1 MPTDSVQFWFVDMP
15 LSVYIAFVSGYI
27 AYKIAYS
34 GISESHKVFDIMLIS
49 IIFSSVATLT
59 IFLFNELEPVYFIFS
74 LNSLKLISAFTF
86 TLITGLLWRKIGIN
100 YWRKFLEYLNVYKED
115 GSITAWKVLT
125 QQKREYVQAEVT
137 LKNGTVLSL
146 LDRTVL
152 RDVLFQG
159 LYFDDEGGIFLVVQK
174 EQLPDNTIDIK
185 ENVTD
190 EKWGTTYTYIPASE
204 INRVLFRIR

>member
-1 MPTDSVQFWFVDMP
+1 MPTDSVQFWFVDIP

-86 TLITGLLWRKIGIN
+86 TLITGLFWRKIGIN
-100 YWRKFLEYLNVYKED
+100 NWRKFLEY
-115 GSITAWKVLT
+115 
-125 QQKREYVQAEVT
+125 
-137 LKNGTVLSL
+137 
-146 LDRTVL
+146 
-152 RDVLFQG
+152 
-159 LYFDDEGGIFLVVQK
+159 
-174 EQLPDNTIDIK
+174 
-185 ENVTD
+185 
-190 EKWGTTYTYIPASE
+190 
-204 INRVLFRIR
+204 